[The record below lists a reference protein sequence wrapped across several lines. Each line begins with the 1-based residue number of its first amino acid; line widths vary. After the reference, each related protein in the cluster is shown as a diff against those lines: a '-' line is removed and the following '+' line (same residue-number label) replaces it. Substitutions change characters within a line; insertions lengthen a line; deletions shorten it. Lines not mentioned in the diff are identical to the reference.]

1 MRVQSLTKLATF
13 PLSKNITLNI
23 MVGSV
28 VDFSSPLKGAIVN
41 AANEGCLGGGGVD
54 GAIR

>member
-28 VDFSSPLKGAIVN
+28 VDFSSQLKGAIVN
-41 AANEGCLGGGGVD
+41 AANEECLGGGGVD